1 LPIET
6 KIPIKAVDMLL
17 QNKQVAIIGG
27 GPGGLTLA
35 RLLQQQ
41 GVNVK
46 VYERD
51 ADRYV
56 RQQGSTLDLHDD
68 TGLKALAVAGLLDEF
83 KEHYRPKADKMRITN
98 SQMDILFDDHE
109 EKHQEDFGNEHFRP
123 EIDRGPLRDLLIAS
137 LNEGNIIW
145 NARFAEMKPSGG
157 GWSVL
162 FENGASAYADL
173 VIAADGAN
181 SRIRKYITDI
191 RPVYS
196 GVSSIEVNIHNADW
210 HTPKLWK
217 LVNGGKLFALEQGKT
232 ICFSPK
238 DDGTL
243 SVLIGLKTP
252 EDWLASSQIDCTNIA
267 SMASWF
273 QKEFAAWSREWQ
285 ELLATDALTVVPRPW
300 YHFPIDQYWKTL
312 PNLTMIGDAAHR
324 IPPFAGEGANQALAD
339 ALDLSDALCLGQFE
353 TLDQAIASFE
363 KKMCKRTAE
372 ITEMTLQ
379 QTAAMH
385 AENNLQFL
393 LGFFARAAAGQLG

>member
-1 LPIET
+1 
-6 KIPIKAVDMLL
+6 MLL

-68 TGLKALAVAGLLDEF
+68 TGIKALDVAGLLDEF
-83 KEHYRPKADKMRITN
+83 KKHYRPKADKMRITN
-98 SQMDILFDDHE
+98 SQMDILLDDHD
-109 EKHQEDFGNEHFRP
+109 EKHEEDFGHEHFRP

-145 NARFAEMKPSGG
+145 NARFTEMKPSGD
-157 GWSVL
+157 GWSIL
-162 FENGASAYADL
+162 FENGAAAYADL

-181 SRIRKYITDI
+181 SRVRKYLTDI

-196 GVSSIEVNIHNADW
+196 GVSSIEVDIHNAEQ
-210 HTPKLWK
+210 HTPNLWK
-217 LVNGGKLFALEQGKT
+217 LVKGGKLIALEHGKT
-232 ICFSPK
+232 ICFGPK
-238 DDGTL
+238 GDGTL

-252 EDWLASSQIDCTNIA
+252 EDWLASSEIDFTNIA
-267 SMASWF
+267 SMAAWF
-273 QKEFAAWSREWQ
+273 QKEFAAWSQEWQ
-285 ELLATDALTVVPRPW
+285 ELLATDALTLVPRPW
-300 YHFPIDQYWKTL
+300 YHFPIDQYWKAL

-339 ALDLSDALCLGQFE
+339 ALDLYDALCLGQFE
-353 TLDQAIASFE
+353 TIDQAIASFE
-363 KKMCKRTAE
+363 KKMCKRAAE

-379 QTAAMH
+379 QTEAMH

-393 LGFFARAAAGQLG
+393 LDFFTWPAASQLR